1 MKTTGIIVIV
11 IGLILTIFTTFS
23 FFTKEKVVD
32 VGKIEIS
39 RDKEHNLKWP
49 PLIGVAIMIV
59 GGVIVYRDYKNR

>member
-11 IGLILTIFTTFS
+11 IGLILTIFTTIS

-49 PLIGVAIMIV
+49 PLIGVVIMVV
-59 GGVIVYRDYKNR
+59 GGVIVFRDYKKK